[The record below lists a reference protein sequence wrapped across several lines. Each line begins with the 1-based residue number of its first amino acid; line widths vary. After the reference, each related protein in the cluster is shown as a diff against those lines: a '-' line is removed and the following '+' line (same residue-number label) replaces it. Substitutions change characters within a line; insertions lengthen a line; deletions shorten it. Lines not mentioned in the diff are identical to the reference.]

1 VLTVGGILRRGF
13 GFCAG
18 LLGLGVVLA
27 LAVPASAEGRLEA
40 HYTARLGGLPIA
52 KGTWVVDIS
61 EARFTAAA
69 SGVTTGL
76 IHLITN
82 GEGTSAVHGTVAG
95 GQPVATSYAATIK
108 TSRKTD
114 AVQMLVS
121 NGNAKEVKL
130 DPPPDPDPERVPV
143 TEAQRQNILDPMT
156 ASLFRVP
163 GTGSLL
169 VPSACQRSLSVFD
182 GRLRYDLTM
191 AFKRMED
198 VHAEKGYSGPVVV
211 CSVDFKPVGGFVP
224 SRYAIRYLSDERD
237 IEVWLAPIAGTRL
250 LAPFRFQLPT
260 PLGLGVVE
268 ATQFLTVGHSARAA
282 TKGTKTQ

>member
-1 VLTVGGILRRGF
+1 MP
-13 GFCAG
+13 
-18 LLGLGVVLA
+18 A
-27 LAVPASAEGRLEA
+27 LAATAPASAEGRLEA
-40 HYTARLGGLPIA
+40 HYTAWLGGLPIA
-52 KGTWVVDIS
+52 KGTWVVDVS

-82 GEGTSAVHGTVAG
+82 GEGTSAAHGTVSG

-121 NGNAKEVKL
+121 NGNAKEIKL

-143 TEAQRQNILDPMT
+143 TEAQRQNIIDPMT
-156 ASLFRVP
+156 ASLFRVA
-163 GTGSLL
+163 GNGSPV
-169 VPSACQRSLSVFD
+169 VPAACQRSLSVFD
-182 GRLRYDLTM
+182 GRLRYNLTM
-191 AFKRMED
+191 AFKRMEN
-198 VHAEKGYSGPVVV
+198 VHAAKGYSGPAVV
-211 CSVDFKPVGGFVP
+211 CSVSFEPVGGFVP
-224 SRYAIRYLSDERD
+224 TRYAIRYLRDERD

-260 PLGLGVVE
+260 PLGLGIVE
-268 ATQFLTVGHSARAA
+268 ATQFVTVGHSARAA